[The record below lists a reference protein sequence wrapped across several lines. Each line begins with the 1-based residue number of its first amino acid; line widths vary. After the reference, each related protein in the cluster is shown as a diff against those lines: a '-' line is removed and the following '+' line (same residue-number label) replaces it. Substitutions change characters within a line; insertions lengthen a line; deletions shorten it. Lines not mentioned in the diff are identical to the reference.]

1 MRYLVMLLYSIALMG
16 APICA
21 QEPEQPH
28 VVLKPAQEREARDN
42 PTMALTPGAEPD
54 KGKRPAGNSAEQVQE
69 IKKRSAEWLKTCVVA
84 LVLGSSTI
92 VAEAQSFTN
101 TSRGGGSTS
110 TLGIGAI
117 AAPRPSTT
125 LSSPP
130 ASSLR
135 SVGVISAPLP
145 SATTSP
151 SSVIG
156 RPLNQLNQGTTPLNQ
171 ADTLLTTPI
180 APLIPIPTVDPNTLT
195 TGGSSGVPLQ
205 GGGRDTLESCIGFWD
220 RATHMTKAEW
230 KVACQRSIVHRD
242 EIQKA
247 YQKSR

>member
-1 MRYLVMLLYSIALMG
+1 MTHLMPLV
-16 APICA
+16 
-21 QEPEQPH
+21 
-28 VVLKPAQEREARDN
+28 
-42 PTMALTPGAEPD
+42 
-54 KGKRPAGNSAEQVQE
+54 
-69 IKKRSAEWLKTCVVA
+69 VVA

-110 TLGIGAI
+110 TLGIGGI

-125 LSSPP
+125 PP
-130 ASSLR
+130 SLPAGSLR
-135 SVGVISAPLP
+135 TIGVIAAPS

-156 RPLNQLNQGTTPLNQ
+156 RPLNQLNLGNTPLDQ
-171 ADTLLTTPI
+171 GASLLATPVGPLPPVPTTV
-180 APLIPIPTVDPNTLT
+180 TTQT
-195 TGGSSGVPLQ
+195 TGGSGGIQLS
-205 GGGRDTLESCIGFWD
+205 GGGRDTLEGCISFWD
-220 RATHMTKAEW
+220 RETHMTKAEW
-230 KVACQRSIVHRD
+230 KAACQRSIVHRE